1 MAVTPKLRRCF
12 RLAARVAGQPGQDA
26 ALAGLT
32 QSYLGVLYG
41 VLGRSAE
48 AEHRYQWLLALLEQ
62 AGRRNTSDYALVLSN
77 LADDYL

>member
-1 MAVTPKLRRCF
+1 
-12 RLAARVAGQPGQDA
+12 
-26 ALAGLT
+26 LT